1 MSEKQKKIWITGAS
15 SGIGKSVAEKF
26 ANEGWNVAISARREN
41 LLKEISDNNENIH
54 GFPLDV
60 TDKSKCKEVFG
71 QIKNKFQNIAA
82 PNILASVNYSGKS
95 ELKTLVSWEEITHFS
110 ILGKNLKILLYLNE
124 LIFKLLEK
132 ENKQDRIFESLIDFY
147 KVLVSGDAKNIEISL
162 REFEY
167 FLICELGYGFNFLY
181 DDNGKKIM
189 REKTYYFHPAQ
200 GFSEKP
206 LNNFLKVSGI
216 DIIDFTNGKIT
227 SSSAR
232 SKIRKIMQLAI
243 SYIAEKPLNAGLIFN
258 D

>member
-1 MSEKQKKIWITGAS
+1 MKALGVNQTEAILLHSRNYSETSLICELFTRKHGRVSVIAKGA
-15 SGIGKSVAEKF
+15 
-26 ANEGWNVAISARREN
+26 R
-41 LLKEISDNNENIH
+41 
-54 GFPLDV
+54 
-60 TDKSKCKEVFG
+60 SK
-71 QIKNKFQNIAA
+71 KNKFQNIAA

-95 ELKTLVSWEEITHFS
+95 ELKTLVSWEEISHFS

-147 KVLVSGDAKNIEISL
+147 KVLVSGDAKNIEIAL

-167 FLICELGYGFNFLY
+167 FLICELGYGFNLLY
-181 DDNGKKIM
+181 DDNGKKIV

>member
-1 MSEKQKKIWITGAS
+1 MKALGVNQTEAILLHSRNYSETSLICELFTRKHGRVSVIAKGA
-15 SGIGKSVAEKF
+15 
-26 ANEGWNVAISARREN
+26 R
-41 LLKEISDNNENIH
+41 
-54 GFPLDV
+54 
-60 TDKSKCKEVFG
+60 SK
-71 QIKNKFQNIAA
+71 KNKFQNIAA

-132 ENKQDRIFESLIDFY
+132 ENKQERIFESLIDFY
-147 KVLVSGDAKNIEISL
+147 KVLVSGNAKNIEIAL

-167 FLICELGYGFNFLY
+167 FLICELGYGFNLLY
-181 DDNGKKIM
+181 DDNGKKIV

-243 SYIAEKPLNAGLIFN
+243 SFIAEKPLNAGLIFN

>member
-1 MSEKQKKIWITGAS
+1 MKALGVNQTEAILLHSRNYSETSLICELFTRKHGRVSVIAKGA
-15 SGIGKSVAEKF
+15 
-26 ANEGWNVAISARREN
+26 R
-41 LLKEISDNNENIH
+41 
-54 GFPLDV
+54 
-60 TDKSKCKEVFG
+60 SK
-71 QIKNKFQNIAA
+71 KNKFQNIAA

-124 LIFKLLEK
+124 VIFKLLEK

-147 KVLVSGDAKNIEISL
+147 KVLVSGDSKNIEIAL

-167 FLICELGYGFNFLY
+167 FLICELGYGFNFFY
-181 DDNGKKIM
+181 DDNGKKIV

>member
-1 MSEKQKKIWITGAS
+1 MKALGVNQTEAILLHSRNYSETSLICELFTRKHGRVSVIAKGA
-15 SGIGKSVAEKF
+15 
-26 ANEGWNVAISARREN
+26 R
-41 LLKEISDNNENIH
+41 
-54 GFPLDV
+54 
-60 TDKSKCKEVFG
+60 SK
-71 QIKNKFQNIAA
+71 KNKFQNIAA

-132 ENKQDRIFESLIDFY
+132 ENKQERIFESLIDFY
-147 KVLVSGDAKNIEISL
+147 KVLVSGDAKNIEIAL

-167 FLICELGYGFNFLY
+167 FLICELGYGFNLLY
-181 DDNGKKIM
+181 DDNGKKIV

>member
-1 MSEKQKKIWITGAS
+1 MKALGVNQTEAILLHSRNYSETSLICELFTRKHGRVSVIAKGA
-15 SGIGKSVAEKF
+15 
-26 ANEGWNVAISARREN
+26 R
-41 LLKEISDNNENIH
+41 
-54 GFPLDV
+54 
-60 TDKSKCKEVFG
+60 SK
-71 QIKNKFQNIAA
+71 KNKFQNIAA

-147 KVLVSGDAKNIEISL
+147 KVLARGDAKNIEIAL

-181 DDNGKKIM
+181 DDNGKKIV

>member
-1 MSEKQKKIWITGAS
+1 MKALGVNQTEAILLHSRNYSETSLICELFTRKHGRVSVIAKGA
-15 SGIGKSVAEKF
+15 
-26 ANEGWNVAISARREN
+26 R
-41 LLKEISDNNENIH
+41 
-54 GFPLDV
+54 
-60 TDKSKCKEVFG
+60 SK
-71 QIKNKFQNIAA
+71 KNKFQNIAA

-147 KVLVSGDAKNIEISL
+147 KVLVSGDAKNIEIAL

-181 DDNGKKIM
+181 DDNGKKIV

>member
-1 MSEKQKKIWITGAS
+1 MKALGVNQTEAILLHSRNYSETSLICELFTRKHGRVSVIAKGARA
-15 SGIGKSVAEKF
+15 K
-26 ANEGWNVAISARREN
+26 
-41 LLKEISDNNENIH
+41 
-54 GFPLDV
+54 
-60 TDKSKCKEVFG
+60 
-71 QIKNKFQNIAA
+71 KNKFQNIAA

-147 KVLVSGDAKNIEISL
+147 KVLVSGDAKNIEIAL

-181 DDNGKKIM
+181 DDNGKKIV

>member
-1 MSEKQKKIWITGAS
+1 MKALGVNQTEAILLHSRNYSETSLICELFTRKHGRVSVIAKGA
-15 SGIGKSVAEKF
+15 
-26 ANEGWNVAISARREN
+26 R
-41 LLKEISDNNENIH
+41 
-54 GFPLDV
+54 
-60 TDKSKCKEVFG
+60 SK
-71 QIKNKFQNIAA
+71 KNKFQNIAA

-147 KVLVSGDAKNIEISL
+147 KVLASGDAKNIEIAL

-181 DDNGKKIM
+181 DDDGKKIV

-243 SYIAEKPLNAGLIFN
+243 SFIAEKPLNAGLIFN

>member
-1 MSEKQKKIWITGAS
+1 MKALGVNQTEAILLHSRNYSETSLICELFTRKHGRVSVIAKGA
-15 SGIGKSVAEKF
+15 
-26 ANEGWNVAISARREN
+26 R
-41 LLKEISDNNENIH
+41 
-54 GFPLDV
+54 
-60 TDKSKCKEVFG
+60 SK
-71 QIKNKFQNIAA
+71 KNKFQNITA
-82 PNILASVNYSGKS
+82 PNILASINYSGKS

-147 KVLVSGDAKNIEISL
+147 KVLVSGDTKNIEIAL

-181 DDNGKKIM
+181 DDNGKKIV

>member
-1 MSEKQKKIWITGAS
+1 MKALGVNQTEAILLHSRNYSETSLICELFTRKHGRVSVIAKGA
-15 SGIGKSVAEKF
+15 
-26 ANEGWNVAISARREN
+26 R
-41 LLKEISDNNENIH
+41 
-54 GFPLDV
+54 
-60 TDKSKCKEVFG
+60 SK
-71 QIKNKFQNIAA
+71 KNKFQNITA
-82 PNILASVNYSGKS
+82 PNILASINYSGKS

-147 KVLVSGDAKNIEISL
+147 KVLVSGDTKNIEIAL

-181 DDNGKKIM
+181 DDNGKKIV

-232 SKIRKIMQLAI
+232 SKIKKIMQLAI
-243 SYIAEKPLNAGLIFN
+243 SYIAEKPLNAGSIFN

>member
-1 MSEKQKKIWITGAS
+1 MKALEVNQTEAILLHSRNYSETSLICELFTRKHGRVSVIAKGA
-15 SGIGKSVAEKF
+15 
-26 ANEGWNVAISARREN
+26 R
-41 LLKEISDNNENIH
+41 
-54 GFPLDV
+54 
-60 TDKSKCKEVFG
+60 SK
-71 QIKNKFQNIAA
+71 KNKFQNIAA

-110 ILGKNLKILLYLNE
+110 ILGKNFKILLYLNE

-147 KVLVSGDAKNIEISL
+147 KVLVSGDAKNIEIAL

-181 DDNGKKIM
+181 DDNGKKIV

>member
-1 MSEKQKKIWITGAS
+1 MKALGVNQTEAILLHSRNYSETSLICELFTRKHGRVSVIAKGA
-15 SGIGKSVAEKF
+15 
-26 ANEGWNVAISARREN
+26 R
-41 LLKEISDNNENIH
+41 
-54 GFPLDV
+54 
-60 TDKSKCKEVFG
+60 SK
-71 QIKNKFQNIAA
+71 KNKFQNITA
-82 PNILASVNYSGKS
+82 PNILASINYSGKS

-147 KVLVSGDAKNIEISL
+147 KVLASGDAKNIEIAL

-181 DDNGKKIM
+181 DDNGKKIV

>member
-1 MSEKQKKIWITGAS
+1 MKALGVNQTEAILLHSRNYSETSLICELFTRKHGRVSVIAKGA
-15 SGIGKSVAEKF
+15 
-26 ANEGWNVAISARREN
+26 R
-41 LLKEISDNNENIH
+41 
-54 GFPLDV
+54 
-60 TDKSKCKEVFG
+60 SK
-71 QIKNKFQNIAA
+71 KNKFQNIAA

-147 KVLVSGDAKNIEISL
+147 KVLVSGDAKNIEIAL

-181 DDNGKKIM
+181 DDNGKKIV

-206 LNNFLKVSGI
+206 LNNFLKVSGV

>member
-1 MSEKQKKIWITGAS
+1 MKALGVNQTEAILLHSRNYSETSLICELFTRKHGRVSVIAKGA
-15 SGIGKSVAEKF
+15 
-26 ANEGWNVAISARREN
+26 R
-41 LLKEISDNNENIH
+41 
-54 GFPLDV
+54 
-60 TDKSKCKEVFG
+60 SK
-71 QIKNKFQNIAA
+71 KNKFQNIAA
-82 PNILASVNYSGKS
+82 PNILASINYSGKS

-110 ILGKNLKILLYLNE
+110 ILAKNLKILLYLNE

-147 KVLVSGDAKNIEISL
+147 KVLVSGDAKNIEIAL

-181 DDNGKKIM
+181 DDNGKKIV

>member
-1 MSEKQKKIWITGAS
+1 LKALGVNQTEAILLHSRNYSETSLICELFTRKHGRVSVIAKGA
-15 SGIGKSVAEKF
+15 
-26 ANEGWNVAISARREN
+26 R
-41 LLKEISDNNENIH
+41 
-54 GFPLDV
+54 
-60 TDKSKCKEVFG
+60 SK
-71 QIKNKFQNIAA
+71 KNKFQNIAA

-147 KVLVSGDAKNIEISL
+147 KVLASGDAKNIEIAL

-181 DDNGKKIM
+181 DDNGKKIV

>member
-1 MSEKQKKIWITGAS
+1 MKALGVNQTEAILLHSRYYSETSLICELFTRKHGRVSVIAKGA
-15 SGIGKSVAEKF
+15 
-26 ANEGWNVAISARREN
+26 R
-41 LLKEISDNNENIH
+41 
-54 GFPLDV
+54 
-60 TDKSKCKEVFG
+60 SK
-71 QIKNKFQNIAA
+71 KNKFQNIAA

-147 KVLVSGDAKNIEISL
+147 KVLVSGDAKNIEIAL

-167 FLICELGYGFNFLY
+167 FLICELGYGFNLLY
-181 DDNGKKIM
+181 DDNGKEIV

>member
-1 MSEKQKKIWITGAS
+1 MKALGVNQTEAILLHSRNYSETSLICELFTRKHGRVSVIAKGA
-15 SGIGKSVAEKF
+15 
-26 ANEGWNVAISARREN
+26 R
-41 LLKEISDNNENIH
+41 
-54 GFPLDV
+54 
-60 TDKSKCKEVFG
+60 SK
-71 QIKNKFQNIAA
+71 KNKFQNITA

-147 KVLVSGDAKNIEISL
+147 KVLVSGDAKNIEIAL

>member
-1 MSEKQKKIWITGAS
+1 MKALGVNQTEAILLHSRNYSETSLICELFTRKHGRVSVIAKGA
-15 SGIGKSVAEKF
+15 
-26 ANEGWNVAISARREN
+26 R
-41 LLKEISDNNENIH
+41 
-54 GFPLDV
+54 
-60 TDKSKCKEVFG
+60 SK
-71 QIKNKFQNIAA
+71 KNKFQNIAA

-147 KVLVSGDAKNIEISL
+147 KVLVSGDAKNIEIAL

-167 FLICELGYGFNFLY
+167 FLICELGYGFDFVY
-181 DDNGKKIM
+181 DDNGKKIV

>member
-1 MSEKQKKIWITGAS
+1 MKALGANQTEAILLYSRNYSETSLICELFTRKHGRVSVIAKGA
-15 SGIGKSVAEKF
+15 
-26 ANEGWNVAISARREN
+26 R
-41 LLKEISDNNENIH
+41 
-54 GFPLDV
+54 
-60 TDKSKCKEVFG
+60 SK
-71 QIKNKFQNIAA
+71 KNKFQNIAA
-82 PNILASVNYSGKS
+82 PNILASINYIGKS

-147 KVLVSGDAKNIEISL
+147 KVLVSGDTKNIEIAL

-181 DDNGKKIM
+181 DDNGKKIV

-216 DIIDFTNGKIT
+216 DIIDFYNGKIT

-232 SKIRKIMQLAI
+232 NKIRKIMQLAI

>member
-1 MSEKQKKIWITGAS
+1 MKALGVNQTEAILLHSRNYSETSLICELFTRKHGRVSVIAKGA
-15 SGIGKSVAEKF
+15 
-26 ANEGWNVAISARREN
+26 R
-41 LLKEISDNNENIH
+41 
-54 GFPLDV
+54 
-60 TDKSKCKEVFG
+60 SK
-71 QIKNKFQNIAA
+71 KNKFQNITA
-82 PNILASVNYSGKS
+82 PNILASINYSGKS

-147 KVLVSGDAKNIEISL
+147 KVLASGDAKNIEIAL

-181 DDNGKKIM
+181 DDNGKKIV

-232 SKIRKIMQLAI
+232 SKIKKIMQLAI
-243 SYIAEKPLNAGLIFN
+243 SYIAEKPLNAGSIFN

>member
-1 MSEKQKKIWITGAS
+1 MKALGVNQTEAILLHSRNYSETSLICELFTRKHGRVSVIAKGA
-15 SGIGKSVAEKF
+15 
-26 ANEGWNVAISARREN
+26 R
-41 LLKEISDNNENIH
+41 
-54 GFPLDV
+54 
-60 TDKSKCKEVFG
+60 SK
-71 QIKNKFQNIAA
+71 KNKFQNITA
-82 PNILASVNYSGKS
+82 PNILASINYSGKS

-147 KVLVSGDAKNIEISL
+147 KVLVNGDAKNIEISL
-162 REFEY
+162 RKFEY
-167 FLICELGYGFNFLY
+167 FLICELGYGFNFLF
-181 DDNGKKIM
+181 DDNGKRIV

-216 DIIDFTNGKIT
+216 DIIDFYNGKIT

-232 SKIRKIMQLAI
+232 NKIRKIMQLAI

>member
-1 MSEKQKKIWITGAS
+1 LKALGVNQTEAILLHSRNYSETSLICELFTRKHGRVSVIAKGA
-15 SGIGKSVAEKF
+15 
-26 ANEGWNVAISARREN
+26 R
-41 LLKEISDNNENIH
+41 
-54 GFPLDV
+54 
-60 TDKSKCKEVFG
+60 SK
-71 QIKNKFQNIAA
+71 KNKFQNIAA

-147 KVLVSGDAKNIEISL
+147 KVLVSGDAKNIEIAL

-167 FLICELGYGFNFLY
+167 FLICELGYGFNFFY
-181 DDNGKKIM
+181 DDNGKKIV

>member
-1 MSEKQKKIWITGAS
+1 MKALGINQTEAILLHSRNYSETSLICELFTRKHGRVSVIAKGA
-15 SGIGKSVAEKF
+15 
-26 ANEGWNVAISARREN
+26 R
-41 LLKEISDNNENIH
+41 
-54 GFPLDV
+54 
-60 TDKSKCKEVFG
+60 SK
-71 QIKNKFQNIAA
+71 KNKFQNIAA

-147 KVLVSGDAKNIEISL
+147 KVLVSGDAKNIEIAL

-181 DDNGKKIM
+181 DDNGKKIV

>member
-1 MSEKQKKIWITGAS
+1 MKALGVNQTEAILLHSRNYSETSLICELFTRKHGRVSVIAKGA
-15 SGIGKSVAEKF
+15 
-26 ANEGWNVAISARREN
+26 R
-41 LLKEISDNNENIH
+41 
-54 GFPLDV
+54 
-60 TDKSKCKEVFG
+60 SK
-71 QIKNKFQNIAA
+71 KNKFQNIAA

-147 KVLVSGDAKNIEISL
+147 KVLVSGDAKNIEIAL

-181 DDNGKKIM
+181 DDDGKKIV

-243 SYIAEKPLNAGLIFN
+243 SFIAEKPLNAGLIFN

>member
-1 MSEKQKKIWITGAS
+1 MKALGVNQTEAILLHSRNYSETSLICELFTRKHGRVSVIAKGA
-15 SGIGKSVAEKF
+15 
-26 ANEGWNVAISARREN
+26 R
-41 LLKEISDNNENIH
+41 
-54 GFPLDV
+54 
-60 TDKSKCKEVFG
+60 SK
-71 QIKNKFQNIAA
+71 KNKFQNIAA

-147 KVLVSGDAKNIEISL
+147 KVLDSGDAKNIEIAL

-181 DDNGKKIM
+181 DDNGKKIV

>member
-1 MSEKQKKIWITGAS
+1 MKGLGVNQTEAILLHSRNYSETSLICELFTRKHGRVSVIAKGA
-15 SGIGKSVAEKF
+15 
-26 ANEGWNVAISARREN
+26 R
-41 LLKEISDNNENIH
+41 
-54 GFPLDV
+54 
-60 TDKSKCKEVFG
+60 SK
-71 QIKNKFQNIAA
+71 KNKFQNIAA
-82 PNILASVNYSGKS
+82 PNILSSVNYSGKS

-132 ENKQDRIFESLIDFY
+132 ENKQDRIFESLINFY

-167 FLICELGYGFNFLY
+167 FLICELGYGFNFLF
-181 DDNGKKIM
+181 DDNGKKILK
-189 REKTYYFHPAQ
+189 EKTYYFHPAQ

-227 SSSAR
+227 SSLAR

>member
-1 MSEKQKKIWITGAS
+1 MKALGVNQTEAILLHSRNYSETSLICELFTRKHGRGSVIAKGA
-15 SGIGKSVAEKF
+15 
-26 ANEGWNVAISARREN
+26 R
-41 LLKEISDNNENIH
+41 
-54 GFPLDV
+54 
-60 TDKSKCKEVFG
+60 SK
-71 QIKNKFQNIAA
+71 KNKFQNIAA

-147 KVLVSGDAKNIEISL
+147 KVLVSGDAKNIEIAL

-167 FLICELGYGFNFLY
+167 FLICELGYGFNLLY
-181 DDNGKKIM
+181 DDNGKKIV

>member
-1 MSEKQKKIWITGAS
+1 MKALGVNQTEAILLHSRNYSETSLICELFTRKHGRVSVIAKGA
-15 SGIGKSVAEKF
+15 
-26 ANEGWNVAISARREN
+26 R
-41 LLKEISDNNENIH
+41 
-54 GFPLDV
+54 
-60 TDKSKCKEVFG
+60 SK
-71 QIKNKFQNIAA
+71 KNKFQNIAA
-82 PNILASVNYSGKS
+82 PNISASVNYSGKS

-147 KVLVSGDAKNIEISL
+147 KVLVSGDAKNIEIAL

-181 DDNGKKIM
+181 DDNGKKIV

>member
-1 MSEKQKKIWITGAS
+1 MKALGVNQTEAILLHSRNYSETSLICELFTRKHGRVSVIAKGA
-15 SGIGKSVAEKF
+15 
-26 ANEGWNVAISARREN
+26 R
-41 LLKEISDNNENIH
+41 
-54 GFPLDV
+54 
-60 TDKSKCKEVFG
+60 SK
-71 QIKNKFQNIAA
+71 KNKFQNIAA

-95 ELKTLVSWEEITHFS
+95 ELKTLVSWEEISHFS

-147 KVLVSGDAKNIEISL
+147 KVLASGDAKNIEIAL

-167 FLICELGYGFNFLY
+167 FLICELGYGFDFVY
-181 DDNGKKIM
+181 DDNGKKIV

>member
-1 MSEKQKKIWITGAS
+1 MKALGVNQTEAILLHSRNYSETSLICELFTRKHGRVSVIAKGA
-15 SGIGKSVAEKF
+15 
-26 ANEGWNVAISARREN
+26 R
-41 LLKEISDNNENIH
+41 
-54 GFPLDV
+54 
-60 TDKSKCKEVFG
+60 SK
-71 QIKNKFQNIAA
+71 KNKFQNITA
-82 PNILASVNYSGKS
+82 PNILASINYSGKS

-147 KVLVSGDAKNIEISL
+147 KVLESGDAKNIEISL

-181 DDNGKKIM
+181 DDNGKKIV

>member
-1 MSEKQKKIWITGAS
+1 MKALGVNQTEAILLHSRNYSETSLICELFTRKHGRVSVIAKGA
-15 SGIGKSVAEKF
+15 
-26 ANEGWNVAISARREN
+26 R
-41 LLKEISDNNENIH
+41 
-54 GFPLDV
+54 
-60 TDKSKCKEVFG
+60 SK
-71 QIKNKFQNIAA
+71 KNKFQNIAA

-147 KVLVSGDAKNIEISL
+147 KVLASGDAKNIEIAL

-181 DDNGKKIM
+181 DDNGKKIE

>member
-1 MSEKQKKIWITGAS
+1 MKALGVNQTEAILLHSRNYSETSLICELFTRKHGRVSVIAKGA
-15 SGIGKSVAEKF
+15 
-26 ANEGWNVAISARREN
+26 R
-41 LLKEISDNNENIH
+41 
-54 GFPLDV
+54 
-60 TDKSKCKEVFG
+60 SK
-71 QIKNKFQNIAA
+71 KNKFQNIAA

-147 KVLVSGDAKNIEISL
+147 KVLVSGDAKNIEIAL

-181 DDNGKKIM
+181 DDNGKKIV

-243 SYIAEKPLNAGLIFN
+243 SFIAEKPLNAGLIFN

>member
-1 MSEKQKKIWITGAS
+1 MKALGVNQTEAILLHSRNYSETSLICELFTRKHGRVSVIAKGA
-15 SGIGKSVAEKF
+15 
-26 ANEGWNVAISARREN
+26 R
-41 LLKEISDNNENIH
+41 
-54 GFPLDV
+54 
-60 TDKSKCKEVFG
+60 SK
-71 QIKNKFQNIAA
+71 KNKFQNIAA

-147 KVLVSGDAKNIEISL
+147 KVLVSGDAKNIEIAL

-167 FLICELGYGFNFLY
+167 FLICELGYGFNLLY
-181 DDNGKKIM
+181 DDNGKKIV
-189 REKTYYFHPAQ
+189 REKTYYFHPSQ

>member
-1 MSEKQKKIWITGAS
+1 MKALGVNQTEAILLHSRNYSETSLICELFTRKHGRVSVIAKGA
-15 SGIGKSVAEKF
+15 
-26 ANEGWNVAISARREN
+26 R
-41 LLKEISDNNENIH
+41 
-54 GFPLDV
+54 
-60 TDKSKCKEVFG
+60 SK
-71 QIKNKFQNIAA
+71 KNKFQNIAA
-82 PNILASVNYSGKS
+82 PNILASINYSGKS

-147 KVLVSGDAKNIEISL
+147 KVLVSGDAKNIEIAL

-181 DDNGKKIM
+181 DDNGKKIA